1 MTEAQKLTLKVEA
14 AIKRADPTVIT
25 ERTFYDEVSD
35 RLFVT
40 VFKGPRKT
48 ELMFFVREHNNGDAE
63 LIARVVERSLERLK
77 RTPIG

>member
-25 ERTFYDEVSD
+25 ERTFYDDVSD

-40 VFKGPRKT
+40 IFKGPRKID
-48 ELMFFVREHNNGDAE
+48 LVFIVSEHNNGDGE
-63 LIARVVERSLERLK
+63 QISRVVEQSLERLK
-77 RTPIG
+77 HTPIG

>member
-1 MTEAQKLTLKVEA
+1 MTEAQKLTSKVEA

-48 ELMFFVREHNNGDAE
+48 EIVLIVRQYRNGDAE
-63 LIARVVERSLERLK
+63 QINRVVEQSLERLK
-77 RTPIG
+77 HTPIG